1 MAKIPCEYS
10 GGGQIGTRIQITSSD
25 IPYTMPS
32 DGYLY
37 AYIQSAQ
44 STASVLVY
52 SGTDTI
58 NFIGMGESTGR
69 FTIPVKKGMK
79 CKLSSNNVM
88 PTQLF
93 FVPLV

>member
-1 MAKIPCEYS
+1 MAFLPMECV
-10 GGGQIGTRIQITSSD
+10 GGGAIGTRVQITSSD

-37 AYIQSAQ
+37 AYNQSAQ
-44 STASVLVY
+44 ATASVLVY
-52 SGTDTI
+52 SGTDTS
-58 NFIGMGESTGR
+58 NFFAMGESTGR
-69 FTIPVKKGMK
+69 FTIPVKAGMK